1 MAMTDDEFESALGQ
15 IRSGSYAVDPEEEM
29 FMKAIQEAGKR
40 GKTARTNAAVKEQPW
55 YERAA
60 KSYAGAGDI
69 AALNLKKKLSALGL
83 PDLTPEEAARMAGE
97 EEYINQAGWPGL
109 IGRGAS
115 EASMYAPSAAFGGGP
130 IAGPLG
136 RATTSSSL
144 TSLFATPGQE
154 AEAAGQGF
162 FGQLGGEEIGKIAGM
177 TMPYVRK
184 GYEAVK
190 GLVHAPTGAAQEI
203 GRFARATGE
212 QLPLKVDLS
221 RTYENV
227 PELRPTLGMMVPEEQ
242 KALIDLENL
251 VRVGPGRRA
260 LSEADVY
267 NQQAIMKGLQERAF
281 GPERVTEEMAK
292 LNELTGGLRQQA
304 YEKARQ
310 APFSTLTTPVEAKV
324 GEIKVRPGETGY
336 ASPEAQRIAKEV
348 ESRAFAKQPEKTSS
362 AIYGVQQAGGPD
374 PSDLY
379 AARKFID
386 DALRASGG
394 NLDELTNKVKQNKV
408 VAMELKKAIDEGL
421 SKASAGKW
429 DEYLNT
435 YIEKIKP
442 IEEGKAFQGVL
453 DLFKTAPRV
462 PGSDLASIS
471 PFGMRKAASKA
482 TYKELGTTLK
492 DMLSEEGRQFLDEAS
507 SAMSAIENVR
517 KGVRAVEGSQT
528 TPYKEALTRQVTSM
542 FPRLAGAAIQGI
554 GSEAK
559 GKAEQMLVN
568 AIRNPDQFQELLDI
582 YHKMNRPRASEA
594 TGLQRLFGT
603 AGAVAATR

>member
-55 YERAA
+55 YERGA
-60 KSYAGAGDI
+60 KSMAGAGDI
-69 AALNLKKKLSALGL
+69 AAYNIKKKLMG
-83 PDLTPEEAARMAGE
+83 LTPEEEAKLAGE
-97 EEYINQAGWPGL
+97 EEYIKQAGWPGT
-109 IGRGAS
+109 IGRAAS
-115 EASMYAPSAAFGGGP
+115 EAMMFAPAGGP
-130 IAGPLG
+130 ATALERALLSAGVGGAIAPEGESLTGALGGFIGQRAGEIAGG
-136 RATTSSSL
+136 V
-144 TSLFATPGQE
+144 TPY
-154 AEAAGQGF
+154 
-162 FGQLGGEEIGKIAGM
+162 IGKGLQ
-177 TMPYVRK
+177 
-184 GYEAVK
+184 GLK
-190 GLVHAPTGAAQEI
+190 GLLHAPTGAAQEI

-221 RTYENV
+221 RTYANV

-267 NQQAIMKGLQERAF
+267 NQQAIMKDLQERAF

-304 YEKARQ
+304 YGKARQ